1 MYAVDISTY
10 LLTKKKEDKMKKLF
24 NASKGRNANN
34 VAALPLLSGFTRNTK
49 FLYYLAVLLGALLFT
64 GCEKQAINE
73 TRNEAQPLSLKMQPS
88 VTGNSDAEF
97 LNMYDGL
104 SKQTSWEL
112 QQARAATARYRDIKN
127 AIKDG
132 YSNINVDVPNMGHHF
147 MKTSLVDATF
157 DIRNPEILVYN
168 GLDTGNPELV
178 AVEYA
183 VPLTYPKPEGF
194 TGSDDVWNGT
204 SGFPFWLQHAW
215 VWKYNPDGVFNW
227 TNPTVDLD

>member
-1 MYAVDISTY
+1 MRNLFSSASRCHAKYFAGYRSVAIFSSSIILIGFLY
-10 LLTKKKEDKMKKLF
+10 SGCKKEATNTPADEIQSINSF
-24 NASKGRNANN
+24 TENSEARVINN
-34 VAALPLLSGFTRNTK
+34 YT
-49 FLYYLAVLLGALLFT
+49 
-64 GCEKQAINE
+64 
-73 TRNEAQPLSLKMQPS
+73 
-88 VTGNSDAEF
+88 
-97 LNMYDGL
+97 GL
-104 SKQTSWEL
+104 SSQTTWEL

-183 VPLTYPKPEGF
+183 VPLAYPMPEGF
-194 TGSDDVWNGT
+194 TGSSDVWNGT
-204 SGFPFWLQHAW
+204 SGFPLWLVHAW

-227 TNPTVDLD
+227 TNPSVDLD